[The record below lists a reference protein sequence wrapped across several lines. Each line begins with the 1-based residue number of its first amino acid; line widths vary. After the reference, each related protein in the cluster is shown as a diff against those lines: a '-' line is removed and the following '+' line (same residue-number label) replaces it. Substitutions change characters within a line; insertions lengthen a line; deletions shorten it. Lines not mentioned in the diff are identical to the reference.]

1 MVDGSF
7 GRTVAILERA
17 LDLRS
22 MRHELLVTNVANLDT
37 PGYRAVDLDFS
48 RELDR
53 AQGRLGDVTLAVA
66 HPRHF
71 PYGPDEA
78 GGVSFGHDETWPS
91 LQSVANDGNS
101 VDLEREMAKLAENH
115 LMHNAVAQI
124 LSRSFAKLRYSIDE
138 GGK

>member
-71 PYGPDEA
+71 PYGPDEV
-78 GGVSFGHDETWPS
+78 GGVRSLMVGNS

-115 LMHNAVAQI
+115 LMHNAIAQI